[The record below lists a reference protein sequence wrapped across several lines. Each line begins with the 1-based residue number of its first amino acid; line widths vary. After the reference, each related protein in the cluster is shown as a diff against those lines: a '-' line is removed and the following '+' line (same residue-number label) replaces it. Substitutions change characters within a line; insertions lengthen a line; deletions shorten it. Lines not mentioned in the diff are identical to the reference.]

1 MATKKLRLV
10 VVRHGETPSNL
21 TGVVTGRSEDNL
33 TTNGKAQM
41 VKIREELLSMQP
53 TPGSTLAFPLAVYA
67 SPMKRCI
74 ESVQIIAPE
83 YDPIYDD
90 RLAERD
96 LGEMGN
102 YTIDELWEQ
111 PLWNSL
117 EVERM
122 GSGAETLLSG
132 LTRVREFTD
141 ELKQK
146 YPDGGDILLVTHSFI
161 SRCLWIITENI
172 TDPAEMGNFIH
183 PNDEIREYILTL

>member
-1 MATKKLRLV
+1 MKKLRLI

-21 TGVVTGRSEDNL
+21 TGVVTGRSDDTL

-41 VKIREELLSMQP
+41 VKIREELKNEKFS
-53 TPGSTLAFPLAVYA
+53 AVYA
-67 SPMKRCI
+67 SPMKRCV
-74 ESVQIIAPE
+74 ESVQIVAPE

-102 YTIDELWEQ
+102 YTINELWEQ

-117 EVERM
+117 EVPRM

-132 LTRVREFTD
+132 LTRVREFTE
-141 ELKQK
+141 ELKKK
-146 YPDGGDILLVTHSFI
+146 YPEGGDILLVTHSFI
-161 SRCLWIITENI
+161 SRCLWIITEDI
-172 TDPAEMGNFIH
+172 TDPEEMSNFLH
-183 PNDEIREYILTL
+183 PNDQIKEYTLTF